1 MSKVLKIFTSITTI
15 IFSIIQGD
23 IIYTVKKRPSIG
35 LKNTSSFSITSC
47 LIEQFMLFLYF
58 FIMKN
63 DFLVWFL
70 LTGVIIS
77 FIWDGTYL
85 YYYYKDN
92 KKAKFYHF
100 IMYIFTIADLI
111 FEIFLIEHDL
121 LTDTEKKTEEIKRKS
136 IIGVIYIFNALM
148 YINPG
153 LNIFKFLVEMDYGY
167 ISLPIIA
174 IGLINSFFWFLLGI
188 VDEFC
193 REYIYSNIIG
203 FLIGLIQLFLYIYI
217 KLIRKKESILY
228 NDSLLLDNHS
238 QTGKKKKKIKK
249 NKRKLSD
256 QEKKKEIIDDSFNF
270 V

>member
-1 MSKVLKIFTSITTI
+1 MSNVIKIFASITTI

-35 LKNTSSFSITSC
+35 IKNTSSFSITSC

-58 FIMKN
+58 FVEKK
-63 DFLVWFL
+63 DFLAWFL

-77 FIWDGTYL
+77 FMWDGTYL

-92 KKAKFYHF
+92 KKAKLYHF
-100 IMYIFTIADLI
+100 IMYIFTIVDLI

-121 LTDTEKKTEEIKRKS
+121 LTDTEKKTEEIKRKY

-188 VDEFC
+188 VDEFY
-193 REYIYSNIIG
+193 RVYIYSNIIG
-203 FLIGLIQLFLYIYI
+203 FLIGLIQLFLYLYI

-228 NDSLLLDNHS
+228 NDSLLSNQS

-249 NKRKLSD
+249 K
-256 QEKKKEIIDDSFNF
+256 
-270 V
+270 

>member
-1 MSKVLKIFTSITTI
+1 MSNVIKIFASITTI
-15 IFSIIQGD
+15 LFSIIQGD
-23 IIYTVKKRPSIG
+23 IIYTVKKRQSIG
-35 LKNTSSFSITSC
+35 IKNTSSFSITSC
-47 LIEQFMLFLYF
+47 LIEQFMLFLYY
-58 FIMKN
+58 FIEKK

-77 FIWDGTYL
+77 FMWDGTYL

-92 KKAKFYHF
+92 KKAKLYHF
-100 IMYIFTIADLI
+100 IMYIFTIVDLI

-121 LTDTEKKTEEIKRKS
+121 LTDTENEKIKKNSIK
-136 IIGVIYIFNALM
+136 GVIYIFNVLM

-188 VDEFC
+188 VDEFY
-193 REYIYSNIIG
+193 RVYIYSNIIG
-203 FLIGLIQLFLYIYI
+203 FLIGLIQLFLYLYI

-228 NDSLLLDNHS
+228 NDSLLSNQS

-249 NKRKLSD
+249 NKKKLSD